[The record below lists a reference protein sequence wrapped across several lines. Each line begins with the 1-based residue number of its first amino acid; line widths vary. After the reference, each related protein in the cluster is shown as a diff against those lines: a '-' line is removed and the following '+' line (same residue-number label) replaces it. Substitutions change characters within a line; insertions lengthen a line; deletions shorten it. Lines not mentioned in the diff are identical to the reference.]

1 MLSVNANL
9 AQPYSPMML
18 DRFYWILERLAA
30 TVVGLVSIGLGSG
43 VIIFV
48 VDAHRVLESPFVRA
62 AHGCFAGFDLSNIGS
77 DFAILVYLGIIY
89 ALVIGTFPAF
99 VALTQS
105 PAKTHPWRCLP
116 LLVIGTLAGFS
127 ISLILDNV
135 TGQDILNR
143 LVGTIAFFALPT
155 IAGLLTAW
163 NIDRVPPAFRL
174 GAQTSPMSFPPLT

>member
-18 DRFYWILERLAA
+18 HRFYWILERLAA

-43 VIIFV
+43 VIVFV
-48 VDAHRVLESPFVRA
+48 VDALSSSRESVCARA

-116 LLVIGTLAGFS
+116 SFS
-127 ISLILDNV
+127 SE
-135 TGQDILNR
+135 R
-143 LVGTIAFFALPT
+143 L
-155 IAGLLTAW
+155 
-163 NIDRVPPAFRL
+163 PAFRSHL
-174 GAQTSPMSFPPLT
+174 FSIM

>member
-1 MLSVNANL
+1 M
-9 AQPYSPMML
+9 
-18 DRFYWILERLAA
+18 
-30 TVVGLVSIGLGSG
+30 VGLVSIGLGSG
-43 VIIFV
+43 AIMSV
-48 VDAHRVLESPFVRA
+48 VDALSSSRDPVCARA
-62 AHGCFAGFDLSNIGS
+62 AHGCFAGFYLSSIGS

-116 LLVIGTLAGFS
+116 LLVIGTLVDFS
-127 ISLILDNV
+127 ISLILDYV
-135 TGQDILNR
+135 TGQGIFES

-155 IAGLLTAW
+155 TAGLLMAW

-174 GAQTSPMSFPPLT
+174 GVQTT